1 LIIIDKY
8 IIINTRLEQLSVL
21 TLCSLNDQQQIQ
33 RESHLFGG
41 RGGDYSSNFVS
52 KMRLV
57 SSVVVNVYN
66 NVNVCANEVG
76 TNYIVQDI

>member
-1 LIIIDKY
+1 M
-8 IIINTRLEQLSVL
+8 INNKFKEKAIWL
-21 TLCSLNDQQQIQ
+21 
-33 RESHLFGG
+33 GG
-41 RGGDYSSNFVS
+41 GGGDYSSNFVS

>member
-1 LIIIDKY
+1 M
-8 IIINTRLEQLSVL
+8 INNKFKEKAICL
-21 TLCSLNDQQQIQ
+21 
-33 RESHLFGG
+33 
-41 RGGDYSSNFVS
+41 GGDYSSNFVS

>member
-1 LIIIDKY
+1 
-8 IIINTRLEQLSVL
+8 
-21 TLCSLNDQQQIQ
+21 LNDQQQIQ
-33 RESHLFGG
+33 RESHLFG
-41 RGGDYSSNFVS
+41 GGDYSSNFVS